1 MNRESGDIKVTRICI
16 GHDCGQMINPNGVAN
31 QVEGGV
37 IQTVSRVLME
47 EVKYDRVKVTSVDW
61 ASYPIIRFPDV
72 PRVEVDLID
81 QPKEAPWGCGE
92 PAVVPIPAAIGNAVF
107 DAIGVRLRSVPFTP
121 EKVKIAM
128 AKTK

>member
-1 MNRESGDIKVTRICI
+1 MTSSPAQST
-16 GHDCGQMINPNGVAN
+16 
-31 QVEGGV
+31 
-37 IQTVSRVLME
+37 
-47 EVKYDRVKVTSVDW
+47 TSVDW
-61 ASYPIIRFPDV
+61 ASYPIIRFPDM
-72 PRVEVDLID
+72 PRFEVDLID

-92 PAVVPIPAAIGNAVF
+92 PAVVRIPAAIGNAVF